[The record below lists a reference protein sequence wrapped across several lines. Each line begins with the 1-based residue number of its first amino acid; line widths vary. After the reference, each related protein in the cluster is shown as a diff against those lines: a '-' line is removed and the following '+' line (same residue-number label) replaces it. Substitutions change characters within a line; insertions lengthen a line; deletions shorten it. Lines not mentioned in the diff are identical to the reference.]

1 MFGEISLWVI
11 GPADQKQICF
21 YANRGK
27 SRDSFP
33 GIESEVIDVALKKE
47 DLNFKKHTDPSKLRH
62 SPIAH
67 VMRALS
73 YTTRGCRRIKHS
85 PAAGRNDHFNLAAV
99 GPPIIPVSRPS
110 FCRVPPGMRSIHPH
124 KWHNETAQQN
134 AAKHSKYSPATWP
147 NRLLGEI
154 SMSFYMIHI
163 LVFFSVYTVVAP
175 GELMSQDVTSAAR
188 DAARSELACAV
199 PARSTLPLPD
209 LNDTS
214 RGLQRFD
221 MDVQA
226 RPQEWAEANV
236 LFLFY
241 KYVSP
246 LLCIH
251 FMRAGI
257 EWHR

>member
-1 MFGEISLWVI
+1 MGSEGSRLAESERGVWFLVENVLHPISIESTSSCFSGGEKPFLPRKFWSPGANVWFAVYWVI
-11 GPADQKQICF
+11 GAVCCF
-21 YANRGK
+21 SGK
-27 SRDSFP
+27 GVREMARPMLEVSNAPLHLALMLALTRDGGTSCV
-33 GIESEVIDVALKKE
+33 GRW
-47 DLNFKKHTDPSKLRH
+47 LR
-62 SPIAH
+62 
-67 VMRALS
+67 
-73 YTTRGCRRIKHS
+73 
-85 PAAGRNDHFNLAAV
+85 
-99 GPPIIPVSRPS
+99 SRP
-110 FCRVPPGMRSIHPH
+110 MQ
-124 KWHNETAQQN
+124 K
-134 AAKHSKYSPATWP
+134 
-147 NRLLGEI
+147 LGEI